1 MSLCVRASLVADVDA
16 DADDVAPSSPGA
28 LARALSFPLND
39 AGAGADAGAD
49 GYSDDL
55 DGDDTNNPLCRA
67 FSICDRV
74 RARSDGRNAS
84 K

>member
-1 MSLCVRASLVADVDA
+1 MSLCVRASLVAD
-16 DADDVAPSSPGA
+16 ADDVAPSSPEA
-28 LARALSFPLND
+28 LARALSFPLD
-39 AGAGADAGAD
+39 DADADVD
-49 GYSDDL
+49 GYRDDL

-67 FSICDRV
+67 LSICDRV